1 MATILMTPQQQ
12 VQLSVVAT
20 FGSGTAATLVGIPA
34 WTTSDPTLVFLTPSV
49 DGKTCVVKSKGPTG
63 SCTVTVSAQGTGPL
77 TANVTITI
85 NASTATLATALSINA
100 DGPAH

>member
-12 VQLSVVAT
+12 VQLSVIAT
-20 FGSGTAATLVGIPA
+20 FGSGIAATLVGIPA
-34 WTTSDPTLVFLTPSV
+34 WSTSDSTLVFLTPSV

-63 SCTVTVSAQGTGPL
+63 TCTVTVSAQGTGPL

-85 NASTATLATALSINA
+85 NPASSTLATALSVSA